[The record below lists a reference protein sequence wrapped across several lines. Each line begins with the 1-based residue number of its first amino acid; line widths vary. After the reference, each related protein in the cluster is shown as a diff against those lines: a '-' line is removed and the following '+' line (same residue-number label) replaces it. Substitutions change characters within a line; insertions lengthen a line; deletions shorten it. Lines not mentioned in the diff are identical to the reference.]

1 MLISQ
6 LKCEIF
12 ELTQKD
18 KDFQAL
24 VKQKNGVNNKYAQVD
39 EEKFIMEDDFNKR
52 HDENMTTLL
61 GLRKEIEN
69 HRFFVNDKERQ
80 NAECQAEINKTYEA
94 INRIESEIF
103 TIKRDISDKQQE
115 GLIIRSQME
124 GAQMELNKQR
134 EERHRD

>member
-52 HDENMTTLL
+52 HDENMNTLL